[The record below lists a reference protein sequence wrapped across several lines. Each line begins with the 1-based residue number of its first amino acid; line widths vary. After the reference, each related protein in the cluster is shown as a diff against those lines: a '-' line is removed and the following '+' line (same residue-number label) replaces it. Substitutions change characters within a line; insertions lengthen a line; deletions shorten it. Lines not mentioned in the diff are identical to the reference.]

1 MPPWNAAG
9 TRVSSA
15 SVTAAGNVSVRCPA
29 VPKRVASRIEPLR
42 RKQQRR
48 LALHPAPE
56 RKLLRN
62 AVGPRMRRQPL
73 RPIPERRPPRRQ
85 RHRLS
90 GRDRLPGR
98 RKVRHQDPPRHA
110 VDRKM
115 MDRKPQPPGPLRP
128 GIEPQRLH
136 HHAGRRTEPPLRGFR
151 LRGDQL
157 AQRRIVDT
165 ADIDPPQAGARR
177 NRTGRHHLKP
187 PLRIRSLLRSIL
199 RHQCEPQPQRV
210 VMIEHRRQAPPS
222 DAPAKAPPAPAAAS
236 TG

>member
-29 VPKRVASRIEPLR
+29 VPSVSRAGSSRSAESSSDGSRCIPRQNESSCATLSV
-42 RKQQRR
+42 
-48 LALHPAPE
+48 L
-56 RKLLRN
+56 
-62 AVGPRMRRQPL
+62 RMRRQPL

-85 RHRLS
+85 RDRLS

-98 RKVRHQDPPRHA
+98 RQVRHQDPPRHA

-136 HHAGRRTEPPLRGFR
+136 HHAGRRAEPPLRGLR

-165 ADIDPPQAGARR
+165 GNIDPPQAGARR

-187 PLRIRSLLRSIL
+187 PLRIS
-199 RHQCEPQPQRV
+199 H
-210 VMIEHRRQAPPS
+210 
-222 DAPAKAPPAPAAAS
+222 PAKHPSGTSVSRSRSAS
-236 TG
+236 